1 MHQVSEEGMND
12 ITQLFRQLDD
22 IAGEMPEVDS
32 MIVIDPQTLHNVV
45 HDWIN
50 DLPGAD
56 PAILHNGMYDGMTT
70 KTYGGNYVKRD
81 TIKARMATLLAAIRE
96 NAQ

>member
-1 MHQVSEEGMND
+1 MND
-12 ITQLFRQLDD
+12 ITHLFRQLDD

-32 MIVIDPQTLHNVV
+32 MLVIDPQTLHNVV

-56 PAILHNGMYDGMTT
+56 PAILHNGMYDGMCT
-70 KTYGGNYVKRD
+70 KYVGGNWIKRD
-81 TIKARMATLLAAIRE
+81 AMLKKLDELVQALKE